1 MDWFSPRLPLSC
13 SWSATSHWI
22 NRVFWGSNFSSRAAL
37 HLTPASRFQST
48 SATYGQKERNRDP
61 SRLVKQADRP
71 TIQRQQEAPR
81 LDLRSG
87 SLQIG
92 FSVSA
97 FEVRWSAPAWTAL
110 EAARRAPGAQPG
122 SLTPRGLDWRAG
134 LGWAVR
140 LAALTLA
147 PLSSSASA
155 EARPMPW
162 AAPVTSATLPF
173 TCMSPPALGGR
184 ARRLRAAAAFK
195 DPARA
200 HVWPG
205 RARPPVGGDEAVKQ
219 RRHPGLCHLALSAPA
234 RRSLPSWLVA
244 EPGSLPLH

>member
-1 MDWFSPRLPLSC
+1 M
-13 SWSATSHWI
+13 
-22 NRVFWGSNFSSRAAL
+22 
-37 HLTPASRFQST
+37 
-48 SATYGQKERNRDP
+48 
-61 SRLVKQADRP
+61 
-71 TIQRQQEAPR
+71 QRQQEPPR

-92 FSVSA
+92 FSAGA

-110 EAARRAPGAQPG
+110 EAARRAPGGAAR
-122 SLTPRGLDWRAG
+122 SLTPGGRGWRAG
-134 LGWAVR
+134 LGWPVR

-184 ARRLRAAAAFK
+184 ARRLGAAAAFK

-205 RARPPVGGDEAVKQ
+205 CARLPVGGDEAVKP
-219 RRHPGLCHLALSAPA
+219 RRHPGLCHLA
-234 RRSLPSWLVA
+234 
-244 EPGSLPLH
+244 